1 MYNYV
6 KADLVS
12 TTIDTYLQNMMLEQ
26 SGHELNTEKLLLQA
40 NELIKASAEEV
51 EKANQKFLDGEKV
64 YKRLMEAKQTKT
76 YDIDLDSGKFAD
88 YFKEIVESDGFPGID
103 EILNQMDKVGEV
115 GILSIKDFLHHPL
128 QNIEALEI
136 QNNRWMKIS

>member
-1 MYNYV
+1 
-6 KADLVS
+6 
-12 TTIDTYLQNMMLEQ
+12 MMLEQ

-64 YKRLMEAKQTKT
+64 YKRLREAKQTKT
-76 YDIDLDSGKFAD
+76 YDIDLD
-88 YFKEIVESDGFPGID
+88 FKEIVESDGFPGID